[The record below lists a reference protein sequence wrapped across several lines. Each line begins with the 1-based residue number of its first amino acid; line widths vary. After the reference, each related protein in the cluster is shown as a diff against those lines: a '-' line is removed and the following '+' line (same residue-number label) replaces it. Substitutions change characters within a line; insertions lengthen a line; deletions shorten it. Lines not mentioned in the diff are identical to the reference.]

1 MLTLTGLI
9 TLTVTMFPIRAH
21 KERSICP
28 SKQETGKCLHCLTLN
43 LLPSIHS
50 VCMWLKRPKDP
61 SQCVSSS
68 MPLPFIH
75 HTKLGLTGKP
85 TSWAWRS
92 EVKQGEISRCRL
104 LCSNT
109 SAFQIHAHT
118 VAHKQEVVWER
129 CMWAQWQRLLVC
141 IGGKF
146 TCLCV
151 CVFLQG
157 CLRSCMWI
165 LKGCWPLKGSHL
177 FDMFV
182 FMLFSHWSIF
192 VWEALFFIFFSW
204 TSSSAAIKHNQH
216 TTWI

>member
-1 MLTLTGLI
+1 MLVIYSEGFFRYKHVNSYWTHHADSHNVLYHSLQRTEHMSFKIKETDKRLHWLTW
-9 TLTVTMFPIRAH
+9 
-21 KERSICP
+21 
-28 SKQETGKCLHCLTLN
+28 N

-50 VCMWLKRPKDP
+50 VCVWLKRPKDP
-61 SQCVSSS
+61 SQCVSSWK
-68 MPLPFIH
+68 PLPFIH
-75 HTKLGLTGKP
+75 HAQLGLTGKP

-109 SAFQIHAHT
+109 SAFQIHTHT

-151 CVFLQG
+151 CSYRG
-157 CLRSCMWI
+157 
-165 LKGCWPLKGSHL
+165 
-177 FDMFV
+177 
-182 FMLFSHWSIF
+182 
-192 VWEALFFIFFSW
+192 VWEAACGFWRDVGL
-204 TSSSAAIKHNQH
+204 
-216 TTWI
+216 